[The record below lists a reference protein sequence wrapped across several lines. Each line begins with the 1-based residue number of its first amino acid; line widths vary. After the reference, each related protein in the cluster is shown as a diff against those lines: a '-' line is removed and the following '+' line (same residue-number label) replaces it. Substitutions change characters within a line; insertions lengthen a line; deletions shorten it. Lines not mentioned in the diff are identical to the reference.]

1 MATTNSMNY
10 SLDGVP
16 MITYGIIGITTLV
29 LAAVTIMSKDG
40 TAIPAT
46 PSPAAPAAPAAP
58 ETTPAAPAAPAAPV
72 TGGKSKHKKT
82 KRRKYK

>member
-46 PSPAAPAAPAAP
+46 PSPAAPAPEGAA
-58 ETTPAAPAAPAAPV
+58 AADACPSVPPSTALGAIPKARISRKGP
-72 TGGKSKHKKT
+72 KS
-82 KRRKYK
+82 